1 MTTNKTSNFLALL
14 NEMTI
19 RKNEI
24 EKELRA
30 KYLTNNALLKQFEAE
45 HGKSATFGDVAS
57 MMARKEFS

>member
-1 MTTNKTSNFLALL
+1 MTTNKTSSFLALL
-14 NEMTI
+14 NKMTA

-30 KYLTNNALLKQFEAE
+30 KYLTNNELLKQFKVE
-45 HGKSATFGDVAS
+45 HDNATFGDVAS